1 MADNASGRCL
11 ILILFD
17 PTVLIFL
24 TSGLFLGWSLGAN
37 DAANVFGT
45 AVGSRMVRFT
55 TAAVVC
61 GIFVILGAFVS
72 GTGAAQTL
80 GKLGAVNALGGS
92 FMAALAAGLTVYWMT
107 RLGLPVSTSQAII
120 GSIIGWNLFSD
131 SYTDLSSLFKILSTW
146 VICPLLSGI
155 IAATLFSLAKIFV
168 RKIRIGLIRLDGY
181 TRFALVLAGAFG
193 SYSLGANNIAN
204 VMGVFVPV
212 APFPDLQMGG
222 GFSISSAQQLFL
234 VGGLAIAVGV
244 FTYSKRVMMTVGSE
258 LMTLT
263 PLAAWVA
270 VMAHSIVLFLF
281 ASERLE
287 QLLAGM
293 SLPTIPLVPV
303 SSSQAVVGAVLG
315 IGLLQGGRDIQW
327 RRVSSIVK
335 GWVITPLISGLVCFI
350 GLYFLQNVFQQ
361 TVHRESQYLLSMN
374 VIEKFRKEGINTT
387 GLNELAG
394 STFQTSAG
402 LVRALETKIALP
414 GKQALKAVEYSLQK
428 PLVLAPEKLNRLVDA
443 GLTQPQFNAL
453 QNLEGRTFDHS
464 WQLGDALAEI
474 SKEWRVRGGG
484 LKNKLHDRGIKQ
496 KLAYLYR
503 IFQRRKT

>member
-1 MADNASGRCL
+1 ML
-11 ILILFD
+11 D

-24 TSGLFLGWSLGAN
+24 SSGLFLGWSLGAN

-55 TAAVVC
+55 TAALICGVFVV
-61 GIFVILGAFVS
+61 LGAFVS

-107 RLGLPVSTSQAII
+107 KLGLPVSTSQAII

-131 SYTDLSSLFKILSTW
+131 SYTDISSLLKILSTW
-146 VICPLLSGI
+146 IICPLLSGV
-155 IAATLFSLAKIFV
+155 IAALLFTLAKIFV
-168 RKIRIGLIRLDGY
+168 RKIGVGLIRMDGY
-181 TRFALVLAGAFG
+181 TRLALILAGAFG
-193 SYSLGANNIAN
+193 AYSLGANNIAN

-212 APFPDLQMGG
+212 APFPDLQFGQD
-222 GFSISSAQQLFL
+222 FSVSSAQQLFL
-234 VGGLAIAVGV
+234 VGGLAIAIGV

-270 VMAHSIVLFLF
+270 VMSHSIVLFLF

-287 QLLAGM
+287 QLLANM

-303 SSSQAVVGAVLG
+303 SSSQAVVGAVIG
-315 IGLLQGGRDIQW
+315 IGMLQGGREIQW
-327 RRVSSIVK
+327 PRIYGIVR
-335 GWVITPLISGLVCFI
+335 GWVITPVISCLFCFV

-361 TVHRESQYLLSMN
+361 EVQRESNYLLSTR
-374 VIEKFRKEGINTT
+374 VLEKFQKEGIETT
-387 GLNELAG
+387 GLNQLSD
-394 STFQTSAG
+394 STFSSSAE
-402 LVRALETKIALP
+402 LVRAVSSIVPLSSQQ
-414 GKQALKAVEYSLQK
+414 GLKVVEFSLQK
-428 PLVLAPEKLNRLVDA
+428 SLLITQEKIASMDKKGLSSIQLDALNQLQ
-443 GLTQPQFNAL
+443 GQTFN
-453 QNLEGRTFDHS
+453 FP
-464 WQLGDALAEI
+464 WQLGDSLAEI
-474 SKEWRVRGGG
+474 SSEWEVRGGG
-484 LKNKLHDRGIKQ
+484 LKNKLHDRKIKQ

-503 IFQRRKT
+503 NF

>member
-1 MADNASGRCL
+1 ML
-11 ILILFD
+11 D

-24 TSGLFLGWSLGAN
+24 SSGLFLGWSLGAN

-45 AVGSRMVRFT
+45 AVGSRMIRFT
-55 TAAVVC
+55 TAAIIC
-61 GIFVILGAFVS
+61 GIFVILGAYVS

-80 GKLGAVNALGGS
+80 GKLGAVNAIGGS

-107 RLGLPVSTSQAII
+107 KLGLPVSTSQAII

-131 SYTDLSSLFKILSTW
+131 SYTDISSLLKILSTW
-146 VICPLLSGI
+146 IICPLLSAV
-155 IAATLFSLAKIFV
+155 IAAFLFSVAKIFV
-168 RKIRIGLIRLDGY
+168 RKMGIGLIRFDGY
-181 TRFALVLAGAFG
+181 TRLALILAGAFG
-193 SYSLGANNIAN
+193 AYSLGANNIAN

-212 APFPDLQMGG
+212 APFPDMLFGQ

-270 VMAHSIVLFLF
+270 VMSHSIVLFLF

-287 QLLAGM
+287 QLLAKM

-303 SSSQAVVGAVLG
+303 SSSQAVVGAVIG
-315 IGLLQGGRDIQW
+315 IGMLQGGREIQW
-327 RRVSSIVK
+327 ARVYSIVK
-335 GWVITPLISGLVCFI
+335 GWVITPLISCLLCFV

-361 TVHRESQYLLSMN
+361 TVQRDSNYTLSAS
-374 VIEKFRKEGINTT
+374 VIEKLQKEGIETEGLHELT
-387 GLNELAG
+387 G
-394 STFQTSAG
+394 TVFQKSAEV
-402 LVRALETKIALP
+402 VRAVKDKVSLSS
-414 GKQALKAVEYSLQK
+414 KQGLKVVEYSLQK
-428 PLVLAPEKLNRLVDA
+428 SLIVTAEKIADLETNGLSSVQLDALSKLAGQTYNYP
-443 GLTQPQFNAL
+443 
-453 QNLEGRTFDHS
+453 

-474 SKEWRVRGGG
+474 SPEWIMLGGG
-484 LKNKLHDRGIKQ
+484 LKDKLHDRDIKQ

-503 IFQRRKT
+503 KFQRRER

>member
-1 MADNASGRCL
+1 ML
-11 ILILFD
+11 D

-24 TSGLFLGWSLGAN
+24 SSGLFLGWSLGAN

-55 TAAVVC
+55 TAALICGVFVV
-61 GIFVILGAFVS
+61 LGAFVS

-92 FMAALAAGLTVYWMT
+92 FMAALAAGLTVLWMT
-107 RLGLPVSTSQAII
+107 KLGLPVSTSQAII

-131 SYTDLSSLFKILSTW
+131 SYTDISSLLKILSTW
-146 VICPLLSGI
+146 IICPLLSAV
-155 IAATLFSLAKIFV
+155 IAALLFTLAKIFV
-168 RKIRIGLIRLDGY
+168 RKIGVGLIRMDGY
-181 TRFALVLAGAFG
+181 TRLALILAGAFG
-193 SYSLGANNIAN
+193 AYSLGANNIAN

-212 APFPDLQMGG
+212 APFPDLQFGQD
-222 GFSISSAQQLFL
+222 FSVSSAQQLFL

-270 VMAHSIVLFLF
+270 VMSHSIVLFLF

-287 QLLAGM
+287 QLLANM

-303 SSSQAVVGAVLG
+303 SSSQAVVGAVIG
-315 IGLLQGGRDIQW
+315 IGMLQGGREIQW
-327 RRVSSIVK
+327 PRIYGIVR
-335 GWVITPLISGLVCFI
+335 GWVITPVISCLLCFV

-361 TVHRESQYLLSMN
+361 EVQRESNYLLSTR
-374 VIEKFRKEGINTT
+374 VLEKFQKEGIETT
-387 GLNELAG
+387 GLNQLSD
-394 STFQTSAG
+394 STFSSSAELVSAVSSIVPLSSQQG
-402 LVRALETKIALP
+402 LKV
-414 GKQALKAVEYSLQK
+414 VEFSLQK
-428 PLVLAPEKLNRLVDA
+428 SLLITQEKIASMDKKGLSSIQLDALNQLQ
-443 GLTQPQFNAL
+443 GQTFN
-453 QNLEGRTFDHS
+453 FP
-464 WQLGDALAEI
+464 WQLGDSLAEI
-474 SKEWRVRGGG
+474 SSEWEVRGGG
-484 LKNKLHDRGIKQ
+484 LKNKLHDRKIKQ

-503 IFQRRKT
+503 NF

>member
-1 MADNASGRCL
+1 ML
-11 ILILFD
+11 D

-55 TAAVVC
+55 TAALICGVFVV
-61 GIFVILGAFVS
+61 LGAFVS

-107 RLGLPVSTSQAII
+107 KLGLPVSTSQAII

-131 SYTDLSSLFKILSTW
+131 SYTDISSLLKILSTW
-146 VICPLLSGI
+146 IICPLLSGV
-155 IAATLFSLAKIFV
+155 IAALLFTLAKIFV
-168 RKIRIGLIRLDGY
+168 RKIGVGLIRMDGY
-181 TRFALVLAGAFG
+181 TRLALILAGAFG
-193 SYSLGANNIAN
+193 AYSLGANNIAN

-212 APFPDLQMGG
+212 APFPDLQFGQD
-222 GFSISSAQQLFL
+222 FSVSSAQQLFL
-234 VGGLAIAVGV
+234 VGGLAIAIGV

-270 VMAHSIVLFLF
+270 VMSHSIVLFLF

-287 QLLAGM
+287 QLLANM

-303 SSSQAVVGAVLG
+303 SSSQAVVGAVIG
-315 IGLLQGGRDIQW
+315 IGMLQGGREIQW
-327 RRVSSIVK
+327 PRIYGIVR
-335 GWVITPLISGLVCFI
+335 GWVITPVISCLFCFV

-361 TVHRESQYLLSMN
+361 EVQRESNYLLSTR
-374 VIEKFRKEGINTT
+374 VLEKFQKEGIETT
-387 GLNELAG
+387 GLNQLSD
-394 STFQTSAG
+394 STFSSSAELVSAVSSIVPLSSQQG
-402 LVRALETKIALP
+402 LKV
-414 GKQALKAVEYSLQK
+414 VEFSLQK
-428 PLVLAPEKLNRLVDA
+428 SLLITQEKIASMDKKGLSSIQLDALNQLQ
-443 GLTQPQFNAL
+443 GQTFN
-453 QNLEGRTFDHS
+453 FP
-464 WQLGDALAEI
+464 WQLGDSLAEI
-474 SKEWRVRGGG
+474 SSEWEVRGGG
-484 LKNKLHDRGIKQ
+484 LKNKLHDRKIKQ

-503 IFQRRKT
+503 NF

>member
-1 MADNASGRCL
+1 ML
-11 ILILFD
+11 D

-24 TSGLFLGWSLGAN
+24 SSGLFLGWSLGAN

-45 AVGSRMVRFT
+45 AVGSRMIRFT
-55 TAAVVC
+55 TAAIIC
-61 GIFVILGAFVS
+61 GIFVILGAYVS

-80 GKLGAVNALGGS
+80 GKLGAVNAIGGS

-107 RLGLPVSTSQAII
+107 KLGLPVSTSQAII

-131 SYTDLSSLFKILSTW
+131 SYTDISSLLKILSTW
-146 VICPLLSGI
+146 IICPLLSAV
-155 IAATLFSLAKIFV
+155 IAAFLFSVAKVFV
-168 RKIRIGLIRLDGY
+168 RKMGIGLIRFDGY
-181 TRFALVLAGAFG
+181 TRLALILAGAFG
-193 SYSLGANNIAN
+193 AYSLGANNIAN

-212 APFPDLQMGG
+212 APFPDMLFGQ

-258 LMTLT
+258 LMRLT

-270 VMAHSIVLFLF
+270 VMSHSIVLFLF

-287 QLLAGM
+287 QLLAKM

-303 SSSQAVVGAVLG
+303 SSSQAVVGAVIG
-315 IGLLQGGRDIQW
+315 IGMLQGGREIQW
-327 RRVSSIVK
+327 PRVYSIVK
-335 GWVITPLISGLVCFI
+335 GWVITPLISCLLCFV

-361 TVHRESQYLLSMN
+361 TVQRDSNYTLSAS
-374 VIEKFRKEGINTT
+374 VIEKLQKEGIETEGLHELT
-387 GLNELAG
+387 G
-394 STFQTSAG
+394 TVFQKSAEV
-402 LVRALETKIALP
+402 VRAVKDKVSLSS
-414 GKQALKAVEYSLQK
+414 KQGLKVVEYSLQK
-428 PLVLAPEKLNRLVDA
+428 SLIVTAEKIADLETNGLSSAQLDALSKLAGQTYNYP
-443 GLTQPQFNAL
+443 
-453 QNLEGRTFDHS
+453 

-474 SKEWRVRGGG
+474 SQEWIMLGGG
-484 LKNKLHDRGIKQ
+484 LKDKLHDRDIKQ

-503 IFQRRKT
+503 KFQRRER

>member
-1 MADNASGRCL
+1 ML
-11 ILILFD
+11 D

-24 TSGLFLGWSLGAN
+24 SSGLFLGWSLGAN

-55 TAAVVC
+55 TAALICGVFVV
-61 GIFVILGAFVS
+61 LGAFVS

-107 RLGLPVSTSQAII
+107 KLGLPVSTSQAII

-131 SYTDLSSLFKILSTW
+131 SYTDISSLLKILSTW
-146 VICPLLSGI
+146 IICPLLSAV
-155 IAATLFSLAKIFV
+155 IAALLFTLAKIFV
-168 RKIRIGLIRLDGY
+168 RKIGVGLIRMDGY
-181 TRFALVLAGAFG
+181 TRLALILAGAFG
-193 SYSLGANNIAN
+193 AYSLGANNIAN

-212 APFPDLQMGG
+212 APFPDLQFGQD
-222 GFSISSAQQLFL
+222 FSVSSAQQLFL

-270 VMAHSIVLFLF
+270 VMSHSIVLFLF

-287 QLLAGM
+287 QLLANM

-303 SSSQAVVGAVLG
+303 SSSQAVVGAVIG
-315 IGLLQGGRDIQW
+315 IGMLQGGREIQW
-327 RRVSSIVK
+327 PRIYGIVR
-335 GWVITPLISGLVCFI
+335 GWVITPVISCLFCFV

-361 TVHRESQYLLSMN
+361 EVQRESNYLLSTR
-374 VIEKFRKEGINTT
+374 VLEKFQKEGIETT
-387 GLNELAG
+387 GLNQLSD
-394 STFQTSAG
+394 STFSSSAE
-402 LVRALETKIALP
+402 LVRAVSSIVPLSSQQ
-414 GKQALKAVEYSLQK
+414 GLKVVEFSLQK
-428 PLVLAPEKLNRLVDA
+428 SLLITQEKIASMDKKGLSSIQLDALNQLQ
-443 GLTQPQFNAL
+443 GQTFN
-453 QNLEGRTFDHS
+453 FP
-464 WQLGDALAEI
+464 WQLGDSLAEI
-474 SKEWRVRGGG
+474 SSEWEVRGGG
-484 LKNKLHDRGIKQ
+484 LKNKLHDRKIKQ

-503 IFQRRKT
+503 NF

>member
-1 MADNASGRCL
+1 L
-11 ILILFD
+11 LD

-24 TSGLFLGWSLGAN
+24 SSGLFLGWSLGAN

-55 TAAVVC
+55 TAALICGVFVV
-61 GIFVILGAFVS
+61 LGAFVS

-107 RLGLPVSTSQAII
+107 KLGLPVSTSQAII

-131 SYTDLSSLFKILSTW
+131 SYTDISSLLKILSTW
-146 VICPLLSGI
+146 IICPLLSGV
-155 IAATLFSLAKIFV
+155 IAALLFTLAKIFV
-168 RKIRIGLIRLDGY
+168 RKIGVGLIRMDGY
-181 TRFALVLAGAFG
+181 TRLALILAGAFG
-193 SYSLGANNIAN
+193 AYSLGANNIAN

-212 APFPDLQMGG
+212 APFPDLQFGQD
-222 GFSISSAQQLFL
+222 FSVSSAQQLFL

-270 VMAHSIVLFLF
+270 VMSHSIVLFLF

-287 QLLAGM
+287 QLLANM

-303 SSSQAVVGAVLG
+303 SSSQAVVGAVIG
-315 IGLLQGGRDIQW
+315 IGMLQGGREIQW
-327 RRVSSIVK
+327 PRIYGIVR
-335 GWVITPLISGLVCFI
+335 GWVITPVISCLFCFV

-361 TVHRESQYLLSMN
+361 EVQRESNYLLSTR
-374 VIEKFRKEGINTT
+374 VLEKFQKEGIETT
-387 GLNELAG
+387 GLNQLSD
-394 STFQTSAG
+394 STFSSSAE
-402 LVRALETKIALP
+402 LVRAVSSIVPLSSQQ
-414 GKQALKAVEYSLQK
+414 GLKVVEFSLQK
-428 PLVLAPEKLNRLVDA
+428 SLLITQEKIASMDKKGLSSIQLDALNQLQ
-443 GLTQPQFNAL
+443 GQTFN
-453 QNLEGRTFDHS
+453 FP
-464 WQLGDALAEI
+464 WQLGDSLAEI
-474 SKEWRVRGGG
+474 SSEWEVRGGG
-484 LKNKLHDRGIKQ
+484 LKNKLHDRKIKQ
-496 KLAYLYR
+496 KLTYLYR
-503 IFQRRKT
+503 NF

>member
-1 MADNASGRCL
+1 L
-11 ILILFD
+11 LD

-55 TAAVVC
+55 TAALICGVFVV
-61 GIFVILGAFVS
+61 LGAFVS

-92 FMAALAAGLTVYWMT
+92 FMAALAAGLTVLWMT
-107 RLGLPVSTSQAII
+107 KLGLPVSTSQAII

-131 SYTDLSSLFKILSTW
+131 SYTDISSLLKILSTW
-146 VICPLLSGI
+146 IICPLLSAV
-155 IAATLFSLAKIFV
+155 IAALLFTLAKIFV
-168 RKIRIGLIRLDGY
+168 RKIGVGLIRMDGY
-181 TRFALVLAGAFG
+181 TRLALILAGAFG
-193 SYSLGANNIAN
+193 AYSLGANNIAN

-212 APFPDLQMGG
+212 APFPDLQFGQD
-222 GFSISSAQQLFL
+222 FSVSSAQQLFL

-270 VMAHSIVLFLF
+270 VMSHSIVLFLF

-287 QLLAGM
+287 QLLANM

-303 SSSQAVVGAVLG
+303 SSSQAVVGAVIG
-315 IGLLQGGRDIQW
+315 IGMLQGGREIQW
-327 RRVSSIVK
+327 PRIYGIVR
-335 GWVITPLISGLVCFI
+335 GWAITPVISCLLCFV

-361 TVHRESQYLLSMN
+361 EVQRESNYLLSTR
-374 VIEKFRKEGINTT
+374 VLEKFQKEGIETT
-387 GLNELAG
+387 GLNQLSD
-394 STFQTSAG
+394 STFSSSAE
-402 LVRALETKIALP
+402 LVRAVSSIVPLSSQQ
-414 GKQALKAVEYSLQK
+414 GLKVVEFSLQK
-428 PLVLAPEKLNRLVDA
+428 SLLITQEKIASMDKKGLSSIQLDALNQLQ
-443 GLTQPQFNAL
+443 GQTFN
-453 QNLEGRTFDHS
+453 FP
-464 WQLGDALAEI
+464 WQLGDSLAEI
-474 SKEWRVRGGG
+474 SSEWEVRGGG
-484 LKNKLHDRGIKQ
+484 VKNKLHDRKIKQ

-503 IFQRRKT
+503 NF

>member
-1 MADNASGRCL
+1 ML
-11 ILILFD
+11 D

-24 TSGLFLGWSLGAN
+24 SSGLFLGWSLGAN

-55 TAAVVC
+55 TAALICGVFVV
-61 GIFVILGAFVS
+61 LGAFVS

-107 RLGLPVSTSQAII
+107 KLGLPVSTSQAII

-131 SYTDLSSLFKILSTW
+131 SYTDISSLLKILSTW
-146 VICPLLSGI
+146 IICPLLSAV
-155 IAATLFSLAKIFV
+155 IAALLFTLAKIFV
-168 RKIRIGLIRLDGY
+168 RKIGVGLIRMDGY
-181 TRFALVLAGAFG
+181 TRLALILAGAFG
-193 SYSLGANNIAN
+193 AYSLGANNIAN

-212 APFPDLQMGG
+212 APFPDLQFGQD
-222 GFSISSAQQLFL
+222 FSVSSAQQLFL
-234 VGGLAIAVGV
+234 VGGLAIAIGV

-270 VMAHSIVLFLF
+270 VMSHSIVLFLF

-287 QLLAGM
+287 QLLANM

-303 SSSQAVVGAVLG
+303 SSSQAVVGAVIG
-315 IGLLQGGRDIQW
+315 IGMLQGGREIQW
-327 RRVSSIVK
+327 PRIYGIVR
-335 GWVITPLISGLVCFI
+335 GWVITPVISCLFCFV

-361 TVHRESQYLLSMN
+361 EVQRESNYLLSTR
-374 VIEKFRKEGINTT
+374 VLEKFQKEGIETT
-387 GLNELAG
+387 GLNQLSD
-394 STFQTSAG
+394 STFSSSAELVSAVSSIVPLSSQQG
-402 LVRALETKIALP
+402 LKV
-414 GKQALKAVEYSLQK
+414 VEFSLQK
-428 PLVLAPEKLNRLVDA
+428 SLLITQEKIASIDKKGLSSIQLDALNQLQ
-443 GLTQPQFNAL
+443 GQTFN
-453 QNLEGRTFDHS
+453 FP
-464 WQLGDALAEI
+464 WQLGDSLAEI
-474 SKEWRVRGGG
+474 SSEWEVRGGG
-484 LKNKLHDRGIKQ
+484 LKNKLHDRKIKQ

-503 IFQRRKT
+503 NF